1 MPRNQELHSG
11 SPFGEDQGWWAVYTK
26 HQHEKVVAEIASQ
39 RKAEVFLPLY
49 SSMRRWKTRNVK
61 LSLPLFPGYV
71 FIRAQEDLRLKVLSV
86 PGVFTIVTH
95 GTRFALVSDLE
106 IQTLR
111 RAVEGPNQVGPYPY
125 LRTGERV
132 RITRGALQ
140 GVEGI
145 LVRQKNLCRVVI
157 SLEMLAHSAAVEVN
171 AWDVAPV
178 TTSQDLRARVSPSGI
193 SNQPGSED
201 PDYLCTPLSSSS
213 FIRTF
218 V

>member
-1 MPRNQELHSG
+1 MPSDQVLHSG
-11 SPFGEDQGWWAVYTK
+11 SPCGENAGWWAVYTK

-49 SSMRRWKTRNVK
+49 STMRRWKTRNVK

-95 GTRFALVSDLE
+95 GTKFALVSDLE

-111 RAVEGPNQVGPYPY
+111 RAVEGPNHVGPYPY

-145 LVRQKNLCRVVI
+145 LVRQKSLCRVVI

-178 TTSQDLRARVSPSGI
+178 ATSQDSRTRVSPLGI
-193 SNQPGSED
+193 TSRTGSDD
-201 PDYLCTPLSSSS
+201 PAYLCTPLSPSS
-213 FIRTF
+213 FVRTS